1 MLCGAII
8 LFIYSG
14 SLKYSTI
21 ERAIQKVTNNG
32 ASGKISLSQFV
43 AFIDEL
49 QSNVNYDE
57 IDVDNVVASVKVAE
71 TETETE
77 TETAEGRKPS
87 KSFDAPLDLTLG
99 LQSSKVCA

>member
-77 TETAEGRKPS
+77 TAEGRKPS